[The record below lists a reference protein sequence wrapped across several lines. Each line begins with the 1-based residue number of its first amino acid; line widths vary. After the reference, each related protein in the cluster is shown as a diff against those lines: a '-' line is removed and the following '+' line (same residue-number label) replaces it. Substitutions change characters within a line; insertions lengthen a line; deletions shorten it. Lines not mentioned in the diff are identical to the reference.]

1 MSLGRLAQGQSY
13 LPGLP
18 GYQQWRASL
27 ASHLRAEQRLEAGA
41 RSPAEAGARSPAE
54 AGDTQAT
61 RGNDESSR
69 EAGSREDAG
78 DILIRINEDERE
90 EEENDIFNE
99 IDTGKSLDSF
109 LDQLSR
115 ILLSQK
121 PTNDRIL
128 GKDKGK
134 ENLYDG
140 NNTHY
145 ESDYCIL
152 FYHSS
157 CLC

>member
-1 MSLGRLAQGQSY
+1 MSLGRLAQGQTY

-41 RSPAEAGARSPAE
+41 RSPAEAG
-54 AGDTQAT
+54 DTQAT
-61 RGNDESSR
+61 RGNDET
-69 EAGSREDAG
+69 GSREDAG
-78 DILIRINEDERE
+78 DIFKRINEDESE
-90 EEENDIFNE
+90 KDENDIFNE

-121 PTNDRIL
+121 PTHDSSVSAKN
-128 GKDKGK
+128 KGK

-140 NNTHY
+140 NNTATH
-145 ESDYCIL
+145 IMNQNIV
-152 FYHSS
+152 FGFITF
-157 CLC
+157 